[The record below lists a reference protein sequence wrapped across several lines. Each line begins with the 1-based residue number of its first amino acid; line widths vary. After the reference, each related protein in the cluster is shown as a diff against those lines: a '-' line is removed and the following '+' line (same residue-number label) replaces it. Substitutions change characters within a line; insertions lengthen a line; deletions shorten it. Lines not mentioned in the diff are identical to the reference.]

1 MKTIIFTLALLL
13 NLSCVTAQE
22 VTIKKGTKI
31 EDVKKGTY
39 YKTDKAL
46 LNKYLGI
53 WSTTVNKKVFKFE
66 ILKSK
71 TEVDGI
77 FIDRIVGRYYYDE
90 KSDVYLSDAT
100 YECSAMEYGLDVLE
114 KGKLRFRFFD
124 YDNDKLGVLEFELIE
139 ENKASWHLLERGGY
153 RDESFRKSFSVPTE
167 MVLIR
172 KK

>member
-1 MKTIIFTLALLL
+1 MKTIIFILALLL

-31 EDVKKGTY
+31 EEVKKGTY
-39 YKTDKAL
+39 YKTDRAL

-53 WSTTVNKKVFKFE
+53 WSTKINDKEFKFE
-66 ILKSK
+66 ILKKK
-71 TEVDGI
+71 TEVDGV
-77 FIDRIVGRYYYDE
+77 FIDRLAGKYYFNN
-90 KSDVYLSDAT
+90 KSYYNEPSSIKCHAKSNT
-100 YECSAMEYGLDVLE
+100 IEVLE
-114 KGKLRFRFFD
+114 KGTLRFRFFD

-153 RDESFRKSFSVPTE
+153 RDESFRKGFSVPIE